1 MTAQPSSGVAMADT
15 AARALG
21 GTPVVDDHGH
31 ALEAPEAAAPRR
43 RRGRPPGARAKTTER
58 PITADDVAF
67 LRATVQGVD
76 ARVAA
81 EQYLS
86 YLGVAIERKAAD
98 TYGDQLRG
106 RVLAM
111 ASTWP
116 ELAEQAAIVWPEGAH
131 PAVTGADQALASP
144 APGGPAADT
153 RPSLQE
159 FAERFDADMYSE
171 AELIELYEEEF
182 GAAAPHTEANRP
194 APEPNPAAAEA
205 GTGDF
210 RRKLQAL
217 DWMDRRLAVRPQR
230 EDAVAQWLQLTP
242 VQTQALRDAGVVSL
256 GDLRDWMALKGV
268 RWWNA
273 IPRYGRV
280 RGRRLQGWLDQSGI
294 LPGNGLEEPVRA
306 PAGEIQVHSGQL
318 VPFGEIVWP
327 PALQG
332 AVGGFRGTVNTLGA
346 QDDLQAILAWFGT
359 LRDNSPAT
367 QEVYRRAIERLALWA
382 ITERGRAISALES
395 PDLQMF
401 FDFLRKPPAHWV
413 QTRVR
418 TRAASDWRPLKG
430 PLSAAGMLQTSV
442 AVRQMLTYWYGTGY
456 LALNP
461 AVGMRGPKRTEVK
474 MDVMRSFSAQD
485 KEVIRTVVTSM
496 DDGPRKRRL
505 IAMIRLLQTAGLR
518 RDEAARMTW
527 SNLERMRIDGEASDS
542 WALRFEG
549 KGKVER
555 IVPLQDATIEAL
567 EAHRADRIALAESG
581 DLDAFKNLEPARMPL
596 LGILDERLAGKSE
609 GSAGD
614 LPHNARREGNADGGL
629 SAARIYGLLKEFFG
643 KCAKIAGPKS
653 SDFLA
658 ASTHWL
664 RHTFAHDTIAAN
676 EGQDGALAV
685 AQALLGHADIN
696 TTMIYVK
703 AELSSRKETVDKIQS
718 IV

>member
-1 MTAQPSSGVAMADT
+1 MTDT
-15 AARALG
+15 AGRALG

-144 APGGPAADT
+144 APGGPTADA

-171 AELIELYEEEF
+171 AVLIELYEEEF

-205 GTGDF
+205 ATGDF

-643 KCAKIAGPKS
+643 RCAKIAGPKS